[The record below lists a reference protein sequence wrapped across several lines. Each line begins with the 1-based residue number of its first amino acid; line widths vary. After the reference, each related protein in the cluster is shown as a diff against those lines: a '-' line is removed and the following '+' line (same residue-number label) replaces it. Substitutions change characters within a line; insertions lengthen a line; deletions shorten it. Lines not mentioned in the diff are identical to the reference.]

1 MNILDEIIKNKQK
14 ELSLFTSDKEK
25 FKKIF
30 SDKKA
35 SIIWEIKLASPK
47 FDYSKNINL
56 DKLMSFYWN
65 NNKIKAV
72 SNLIDSKYF
81 SWDIKRG
88 MLFKSIYNKPIFFK
102 EFVIDKKQIDWASY
116 FWYDAILLL
125 ERCLSN
131 DKMLV
136 EFIKYSN
143 SKNIYP
149 IVEVDNEEWFSRILN
164 IWYDLDF
171 WIAINSR
178 NLWNMKIDR
187 NVYFDLYEKFKK
199 NLWNRLVFAFSWI
212 ENLEQVS
219 EYEWKCNWVLIWTY
233 FIKIWLASL
242 LL

>member
-35 SIIWEIKLASPK
+35 SIIWEIKLASPN

-65 NNKIKAV
+65 NDKIKAV

-102 EFVIDKKQIDWASY
+102 EFVIDKKQIDWAFY

-187 NVYFDLYEKFKK
+187 NVYFDLYEKFKN
-199 NLWNRLVFAFSWI
+199 NLWNRLIFAFSWI

-233 FIKIWLASL
+233 FIKNMIS
-242 LL
+242 